1 MLSTLLDKLGGL
13 LPRSFII
20 ASFFPV
26 VIFAISNGVM
36 LYLFSASFRR
46 AFEAYFALNA
56 TGQTTYGVGILIAIS
71 FVAYIFSTLNL
82 YLLELLEGRHFAGF
96 TSLQRRMVAEKQRQL
111 DALQRNLE
119 RSQRQFFLLKTHADE
134 WLDRLGKAYR
144 AANESNVESKYSAES
159 SVSTKIGKLKA
170 ERTRNVLIT
179 DLQFEG
185 VVSAFEQEVKSYPIV
200 AEGSKADDL
209 ENRRKLDEDHTS
221 IRLLIDYSQRIAE
234 NNFIEAFNEKEF
246 QYSRYKVNATSMGNI
261 AESVPSYA
269 RSRYE
274 MNLDSF
280 WSRLQKSIQADEK
293 FYLTMIDAKTQLD
306 FLVSLFW
313 LTTVFTVIWLASLLY
328 VRTSWLAF
336 VLVGV
341 IGAGLAALWYEIAK
355 QNYLAFADILRTS
368 VDMFRFDLLKE
379 LHVKLPSSS
388 DHERTIWKQLNY
400 LIGHGD
406 ETETVRYFHQDRP

>member
-1 MLSTLLDKLGGL
+1 MLGTLLDKLGGL
-13 LPRSFII
+13 LPRSFIV

-26 VIFAISNGVM
+26 LIFAILNGAM
-36 LYLFSASFRR
+36 LYLFSSSFRR
-46 AFEAYFALNA
+46 AFEAYFALDA
-56 TGQTTYGVGILIAIS
+56 AKQSIYGAGILIAIS

-82 YLLELLEGRHFAGF
+82 YLLELLEGKHFAGF
-96 TSLQRRMVAEKQRQL
+96 TKLKTRMVAEKQQQL
-111 DALQRNLE
+111 DALQDDLDESRMEFVLLKKDSDKWLE
-119 RSQRQFFLLKTHADE
+119 RLAV
-134 WLDRLGKAYR
+134 AYR
-144 AANESNVESKYSAES
+144 AANEPNIETKYSAES
-159 SVSTKIGKLKA
+159 SVSTEIGKLKA
-170 ERTRNVLIT
+170 KRTRNVLIT
-179 DLQFEG
+179 AAEWKKI
-185 VVSAFEQEVKSYPIV
+185 VSAFEDEVKGYPIV
-200 AEGSKADDL
+200 AADSKVDDSK
-209 ENRRKLDEDHTS
+209 NRRKLDEDHTS
-221 IRLLIDYSQRIAE
+221 LRLLIDYSQRIAE
-234 NNFIEAFNEKEF
+234 NNFVEAFNEKEF

-261 AESVPSYA
+261 AESVRSYA

-313 LTTVFTVIWLASLLY
+313 LTTLFTVIWLASLLY

-341 IGAGLAALWYEIAK
+341 IGAGLAALWYEIGK

-368 VDMFRFDLLKE
+368 IDMFRFDLLKG

-388 DHERTIWKQLNY
+388 DHERTTWTQLNY

-406 ETETVRYFHQDRP
+406 ETETVRYFHQDKP